1 MSDETRERE
10 GPTGT
15 AVTDDES
22 FPDLEGRPEHPGE
35 EDEALQREGLQAES
49 RSLWKLF
56 RRRFFRHRLA
66 MASLVVFLALVL
78 AGLFADLVA
87 PYSFEELDLTNRD
100 AAPTFEGLHFFGTD
114 QLGRDYFSRV
124 LYGIGT
130 SVRVALVVAVLSTAM
145 GTLAG
150 AVAGYYGGWV
160 DNLLMRIVDLF
171 LSVPGLAALLI
182 LAAFVGRGSQYRVA
196 IFIALLLW
204 VTIARIVRGSYLSLR
219 EKEFVEAAKAS
230 GASDARII
238 FRHMLPNTLG
248 PIIVNTTLTVAL
260 AIQIEA
266 TLSFLGFGID
276 PPTPALGKL
285 INDGSGAMLTSWW
298 LVVMPGLTIVVLCLA
313 INFIGDGLRDALDPT
328 QVEQ

>member
-1 MSDETRERE
+1 MTDETRERE
-10 GPTGT
+10 GPKGT

-22 FPDLEGRPEHPGE
+22 FPNVGGETQHPG
-35 EDEALQREGLQAES
+35 EDEALQREGLEAES

-66 MASLVVFLALVL
+66 MVSLVVFLGLTL
-78 AGLFADLVA
+78 AGLFADYIA
-87 PYSFEELDLTNRD
+87 PYAFEELDLANRD
-100 AAPTFEGLHFFGTD
+100 SPPTLEGFHIFGTD

-124 LYGIGT
+124 LYGTGT
-130 SVRVALVVAVLSTAM
+130 SVRVAVVVSILSVAI
-145 GTLAG
+145 GTIVG
-150 AVAGYYGGWV
+150 AVAGYYRGWI
-160 DNLLMRIVDLF
+160 DNVLMRFVDLV
-171 LSVPGLAALLI
+171 LSVPFLAGLLTLV
-182 LAAFVGRGSQYRVA
+182 AFLGRGSPYRVA
-196 IFIALLLW
+196 VIIALLLW
-204 VTIARIVRGSYLSLR
+204 TTIARIVRGSYLSLR

-248 PIIVNTTLTVAL
+248 PIIVNATLTVAL
-260 AIQIEA
+260 AIQLEA
-266 TLSFLGFGID
+266 VLSFLGFGIQ

-285 INDGSGAMLTSWW
+285 IDDGSGAMLTSWW

-328 QVEQ
+328 QAEK